1 MVRFILRFE
10 EALQVFE
17 TTGCAGIDVGVIK
30 DAIKEIF
37 DEHVSHIIKQVG
49 DG

>member
-1 MVRFILRFE
+1 M
-10 EALQVFE
+10 FE

-30 DAIKEIF
+30 DAIKEIY